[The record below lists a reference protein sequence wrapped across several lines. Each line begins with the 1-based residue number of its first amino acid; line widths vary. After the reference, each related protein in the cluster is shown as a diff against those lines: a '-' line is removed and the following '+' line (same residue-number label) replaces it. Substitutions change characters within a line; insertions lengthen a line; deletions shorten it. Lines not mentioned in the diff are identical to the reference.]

1 MSATDRPRLH
11 RLACALALPA
21 FPLALL
27 AGTLVSPTD
36 SISNADQLRAA
47 AAHGGT
53 WQASALLELLAA
65 ALLPLAVA
73 GVVPAIRGRG
83 AALARAGGVFGV
95 LGTLGMTLIAA
106 RHLLIYGLAGGDMT
120 TALHALDR
128 MDNGAGAIALPLM
141 FGGPLALITLTAAA
155 VRAGAVT
162 RWAVAGALLFVVSDM
177 LPIPGA
183 EILQGILGVAVFGT
197 VAARLLRL
205 PTGPH
210 AASPAPP
217 VAGEYAPASVGLGS

>member
-1 MSATDRPRLH
+1 MPATDRPRFP
-11 RLACALALPA
+11 RLVCALALPA

-27 AGTLVSPTD
+27 AGALVSPTD
-36 SISNADQLRAA
+36 SNANADQLRAA
-47 AAHGGT
+47 AAHGRA

-65 ALLPLAVA
+65 ALLPFAVA
-73 GVVPAIRGRG
+73 GVLRAIRGRG
-83 AALARAGGVFGV
+83 AALARVGGVLGV

-106 RHLLIYGLAGGDMT
+106 RHLLIYGLAGGDT
-120 TALHALDR
+120 TAALHAIDR

-155 VRAGAVT
+155 VRAGAVA

-183 EILQGILGVAVFGT
+183 EIMQGAVGIAVFGT
-197 VAARLLRL
+197 VAARLLPL
-205 PTGPH
+205 PTRQPAAFPAH
-210 AASPAPP
+210 AA
-217 VAGEYAPASVGLGS
+217 AGEYAPASAGAGS